1 MGAPGAGGRK
11 HLLQVSSGAGGRAH
25 TWQGFSS
32 LAVVVV
38 VELLELLALENRLDG
53 GVDDFDRGRVHK
65 HGREKV
71 SHHKLAGTMQNLIT
85 SGVFKHQSTLNIST
99 SYWENHVTLK
109 NISS

>member
-25 TWQGFSS
+25 TWQGLSS

-38 VELLELLALENRLDG
+38 VELLELLALLNRLDG
-53 GVDDFDRGRVHK
+53 SVVHK

-85 SGVFKHQSTLNIST
+85 SGVFKHQ
-99 SYWENHVTLK
+99 
-109 NISS
+109 